1 MARRRRQLDGKH
13 PLFELE
19 CGRITEERFLDI
31 LRDGL
36 EPELGHRPTLH
47 RFKEIYF
54 EALQPNRADDRA
66 DGRAARPRATGWR
79 C

>member
-1 MARRRRQLDGKH
+1 MAAGAEQLDGAN

-36 EPELGHRPTLH
+36 EPIIGERPRCTASRRPTSTACT
-47 RFKEIYF
+47 RT
-54 EALQPNRADDRA
+54 RR
-66 DGRAARPRATGWR
+66 
-79 C
+79 